1 MAKLPKTIASKYI
14 YNGKIFNLR
23 RDEILHFGKRAA
35 REIVEHPGGAAV
47 LAARDGFVYL
57 VRQYRHPYRCYILEV
72 PAGKVEKG
80 EAPRETALREL
91 AEETGII
98 AAGLEEAGTIYPSPG
113 YTDEVIHLFYTDNFT
128 ATPESRPDSDEF
140 LEAAKY
146 PVAEVYNLVDA
157 GKITDAKTLV
167 LLYMYR
173 SRLLE

>member
-57 VRQYRHPYRCYILEV
+57 VRQYRHPYRRYILEV

-98 AAGLEEAGTIYPSPG
+98 TAGLEEAGTIYPSP
-113 YTDEVIHLFYTDNFT
+113 VIPT
-128 ATPESRPDSDEF
+128 R
-140 LEAAKY
+140 
-146 PVAEVYNLVDA
+146 
-157 GKITDAKTLV
+157 
-167 LLYMYR
+167 
-173 SRLLE
+173 